1 MDGLGEGFVSGNANA
16 TRNAFLGGPVGS
28 SDTVLVSVERL
39 SIVRQ
44 PQGFLRRGDKLFANL
59 DRVKSLLNPGPGLFR
74 RVPLPNRVTELG
86 SDGVKAGTVPLY
98 KGTRVD
104 GMRSTEAF
112 ICPRAD
118 QFREVLPP
126 CRPPPSSWGVVC
138 KPHCKNPEL
147 RVLKATSKYPERFVM
162 LGSKLSAP
170 ASMRSIL

>member
-74 RVPLPNRVTELG
+74 RVPLPSRVTELG
-86 SDGVKAGTVPLY
+86 SDGVKVGTVPLY

-112 ICPRAD
+112 ARGQTNFARFYLLADPPRA
-118 QFREVLPP
+118 
-126 CRPPPSSWGVVC
+126 
-138 KPHCKNPEL
+138 
-147 RVLKATSKYPERFVM
+147 
-162 LGSKLSAP
+162 LGAWF
-170 ASMRSIL
+170 ASPIARIRS